1 MVQFKLDLLFGGQ
14 RVEGAGFQTRK
25 GAISRGENGQ
35 VVGNIKLVFDLV
47 NDLGASE
54 DADEDAESAGLVE
67 DLGTLGHF
75 GGSLN
80 RAYCLSWLNR
90 GLNRWFGWRLG
101 WGLSHVARRVLS
113 RRLSGSFSE
122 MAEEKE

>member
-1 MVQFKLDLLFGGQ
+1 GQ
-14 RVEGAGFQTRK
+14 AVGHVE
-25 GAISRGENGQ
+25 
-35 VVGNIKLVFDLV
+35 LVFDLV

-67 DLGTLGHF
+67 DLGDVGWCWFGFAWRGLNQGYF

-80 RAYCLSWLNR
+80 RGNCLSWRLNG

-101 WGLSHVARRVLS
+101 WGLSHVARRGLS